1 MSNKVEDFMKK
12 FVKILIFSLML
23 IGMCNMNVEAVELK
37 EISVNELNDVWIGN
51 SQDDKAKTGV
61 TVAIFPK
68 GAAVGVD
75 ISGGGPASRETP
87 VISPTTNPTPVN
99 AIVLAGGSAYGLAAS
114 DGVMNWL
121 EENKIGYDTKI
132 SLVPIVV
139 QSDIYDLSYGSSKI
153 RPDSKMGRAAC
164 ENAKLRKN
172 FKSGSLGAGTG
183 ATVGKL
189 YGMEQSMKSGLGVY
203 AVQIGD
209 IKLAAI
215 VVVNALGDIYDE
227 RNGQKIAGLM
237 TEDRKGFSDTRREL
251 YKLTTNTDLFNHEN
265 TTIGM
270 IITNAKFDKTQL
282 TKIASMT
289 RNAYARS
296 IKPVGT
302 LADGDTI
309 YAASTGKVEADLNMI
324 GTLSSEVM
332 SEAIRRAIL
341 SSKMNDSDYLANCW
355 KQ

>member
-1 MSNKVEDFMKK
+1 
-12 FVKILIFSLML
+12 ML
-23 IGMCNMNVEAVELK
+23 ILTASLGSAQAYELK
-37 EISVNELNDVWIGN
+37 EIPLQEFSNVWFGN
-51 SQDDKAKTGV
+51 AQDDKAKTGV

-68 GAAVGVD
+68 GAKVGVD

-87 VISPTTNPTPVN
+87 VISPTTAPTPVN

-121 EENKIGYDTKI
+121 EENNIGYDTRI
-132 SLVPIVV
+132 ALVPIVV

-153 RPDSKMGRAAC
+153 RPDAKMGRAAC
-164 ENAKLRKN
+164 EAAKLRKEI
-172 FKSGSLGAGTG
+172 KSGSFGAGTG

-189 YGMEQSMKSGLGVY
+189 GGMARSMKSGLGIY
-203 AVQIGD
+203 AVEVGD
-209 IKLAAI
+209 IKIAAL
-215 VVVNALGDIYDE
+215 VVVNALGDVYDE
-227 RNGQKIAGLM
+227 RNGQKIAGLL
-237 TEDRKGFSDTRREL
+237 TADRKNFADSRSEL
-251 YKLTTNTDLFNHEN
+251 YKLTTQTDLFNREN

-270 IITNAKFDKTQL
+270 IITNADFDKTQL

-309 YAASTGKVEADLNMI
+309 YAASVGNVSADLNMI
-324 GTLSSEVM
+324 GTLASEVM
-332 SEAIRRAIL
+332 SEAIRRAVE
-341 SSKMNDSDYLANCW
+341 SSRIDDNEYFKHIA
-355 KQ
+355 K

>member
-1 MSNKVEDFMKK
+1 MKVLKNLFLSLLL
-12 FVKILIFSLML
+12 IL
-23 IGMCNMNVEAVELK
+23 GMITMNNVQASTLK
-37 EISVNELNDVWIGN
+37 EISITELNDVWIGN
-51 SQDDKAKTGV
+51 AQDDKAKTGV

-121 EENKIGYDTKI
+121 EDHKIGYDTRVA
-132 SLVPIVV
+132 LVPIVV

-153 RPDSKMGRAAC
+153 RPDAKMGKSAC
-164 ENAKLRKN
+164 EAAKRREEI
-172 FKSGSLGAGTG
+172 KSGSFGAGTG

-189 YGMEQSMKSGLGVY
+189 YGMDRSMKSGLGVY
-203 AVQIGD
+203 AVEIGD

-215 VVVNALGDIYDE
+215 VVVNALGDVYDE
-227 RNGQKIAGLM
+227 RNGQKIAGLL
-237 TEDRKGFSDTRREL
+237 TEDRKNFADTREEL
-251 YKLTTNTDLFNHEN
+251 YKLTTQTDLFNREN

-270 IITNAKFDKTQL
+270 IITNAAFDKTQL
-282 TKIASMT
+282 TKISSMT

-309 YAASTGKVEADLNMI
+309 YAASIGNVKADLNMI
-324 GTLSSEVM
+324 GTLASEVM
-332 SEAIRRAIL
+332 SEAIRRAVL
-341 SSKMNDSDYLANCW
+341 SSKMNDSEYLANCW
-355 KQ
+355 HQ

>member
-1 MSNKVEDFMKK
+1 MGFLVRIFLLSLVMIGMSNMSAGATEF
-12 FVKILIFSLML
+12 
-23 IGMCNMNVEAVELK
+23 K
-37 EISVNELNDVWIGN
+37 EISLKAFDDIWFGN
-51 SQDDKAKTGV
+51 VQDDKAKTGV

-68 GAAVGVD
+68 GVAVGVD

-114 DGVMNWL
+114 DGVMSWL
-121 EENKIGYDTKI
+121 EENKIGYDTRMA
-132 SLVPIVV
+132 LVPIVV
-139 QSDIYDLSYGSSKI
+139 QSDIYDLSYGSSKV
-153 RPDSKMGRAAC
+153 RPDAKMGRAAC
-164 ENAKLRKN
+164 EAAKRREDL
-172 FKSGSLGAGTG
+172 KSGSFGAGTG

-189 YGMEQSMKSGLGVY
+189 FGMARSMKSGLGVY
-203 AVQIGD
+203 AVQVGD

-215 VVVNALGDIYDE
+215 VAVNALGDIYDE
-227 RNGQKIAGLM
+227 RTGQKIAGLL
-237 TEDRKGFSDTRREL
+237 TDDRKEFADSRTEL
-251 YKLTTNTDLFNHEN
+251 YKLNVPTDSFGREN

-270 IITNAKFDKTQL
+270 IVTNANFDKTQL

-309 YAASTGKVEADLNMI
+309 YVASTGEVKADLNMI
-324 GTLSSEVM
+324 GTLASEVM
-332 SEAIRRAIL
+332 SEAIRRAVTA
-341 SSKMNDSDYLANCW
+341 SKMNDSDYLANCW
-355 KQ
+355 KP

>member
-1 MSNKVEDFMKK
+1 MKRAIQ
-12 FVKILIFSLML
+12 FLILILLVM
-23 IGMCNMNVEAVELK
+23 IGMNVEAAPRFK
-37 EISVNELNDVWIGN
+37 EISLNEFKDVYFGN
-51 SQDDKAKTGV
+51 VQDDKAKTGV
-61 TVAIFPK
+61 TIAIFPK
-68 GAAVGVD
+68 GVQVGVD

-121 EENKIGYDTKI
+121 EEHKIGYDT
-132 SLVPIVV
+132 SFALVPIVV
-139 QSDIYDLSYGSSKI
+139 QSDIYDLSYGSAKI
-153 RPDSKMGRAAC
+153 RPDAAMGKAAC
-164 ENAKLRKN
+164 EAAFRREEI
-172 FKSGSLGAGTG
+172 KSGSFGAGTG

-189 YGMEQSMKSGLGVY
+189 CGMSRSMKSGLGVY
-203 AVQIGD
+203 AVEVGN
-209 IKLAAI
+209 IKVAAI

-227 RNGQKIAGLM
+227 RSGKKIAGLL
-237 TEDRKGFSDTRREL
+237 TEDGKNFADSRDEL
-251 YKLTTNTDLFNHEN
+251 YKLKTQTDLFNHEN

-270 IITNAKFDKTQL
+270 IITNANFDKTQL

-309 YAASTGKVEADLNMI
+309 YAASTGEVKADLNMV
-324 GTLSSEVM
+324 GTLASEVM
-332 SEAIRRAIL
+332 SEAIRRAVGFSNI
-341 SSKMNDSDYLANCW
+341 DGTE
-355 KQ
+355 

>member
-1 MSNKVEDFMKK
+1 MYFI
-12 FVKILIFSLML
+12 KIFFLCLIL
-23 IGMCNMNVEAVELK
+23 IGMSSINFAEAAPFK
-37 EISVNELNDVWIGN
+37 EISLNEFNDVWIGN

-121 EENKIGYDTKI
+121 EEQKIGYNTRVA
-132 SLVPIVV
+132 LVPIVV
-139 QSDIYDLSYGSSKI
+139 QSDIYDLSYGSSKV
-153 RPDSKMGRAAC
+153 RPDAKMGRAAC
-164 ENAKLRKN
+164 EAAKHRELI
-172 FKSGSLGAGTG
+172 KSGSFGAGTG

-189 YGMEQSMKSGLGVY
+189 CGMARSMKSGLGVY
-203 AVQIGD
+203 AVQVGD
-209 IKLAAI
+209 VKVAAI
-215 VVVNALGDIYDE
+215 VAVNALGDIYDE

-237 TEDRKGFSDTRREL
+237 TEDRENFTDSREEL
-251 YKLTTNTDLFNHEN
+251 YKLNVQTDQLNREN

-270 IITNAKFDKTQL
+270 IITNANFDKTQL

-309 YAASTGKVEADLNMI
+309 YAASTGEVKEDLNML
-324 GTLSSEVM
+324 GTLASEVM
-332 SEAIRRAIL
+332 SEAIRRAVL
-341 SSKMNDSDYLANCW
+341 SSQISDSEYLANCW
-355 KQ
+355 QP

>member
-1 MSNKVEDFMKK
+1 MRKLFRIIALSLVVLGMSTLSVGAADF
-12 FVKILIFSLML
+12 
-23 IGMCNMNVEAVELK
+23 K
-37 EISVNELNDVWIGN
+37 EISVTELNNVWIGN
-51 SQDDKAKTGV
+51 TQDDKAKTGV
-61 TVAIFPK
+61 TIAIFPK

-114 DGVMNWL
+114 DGVMSWL
-121 EENKIGYDTKI
+121 EEHKIGYDTRVA
-132 SLVPIVV
+132 LVPIVV
-139 QSDIYDLSYGSSKI
+139 QSDIYDLSYGSSKV
-153 RPDSKMGRAAC
+153 RPDAKMGIEAC
-164 ENAKLRKN
+164 ESAKRREN
-172 FKSGSLGAGTG
+172 IKSGLFGAGTG

-189 YGMEQSMKSGLGVY
+189 FGMTRSMKSGLGVY
-203 AVQIGD
+203 AVQVGD

-215 VVVNALGDIYDE
+215 VAVNALGDVYDE
-227 RNGQKIAGLM
+227 RNGQKIAGLL
-237 TEDRKGFSDTRREL
+237 TEDRKEFADSRTEL
-251 YKLTTNTDLFNHEN
+251 YKLNVPTASFNREN

-270 IITNAKFDKTQL
+270 IITNANFDKTQL

-309 YAASTGKVEADLNMI
+309 YAASTGEVKADLNMV
-324 GTLSSEVM
+324 GTLASEVM

-341 SSKMNDSDYLANCW
+341 SSQMDDSEYLANCW
-355 KQ
+355 HQ

>member
-1 MSNKVEDFMKK
+1 MKVLKNLFLSLLL
-12 FVKILIFSLML
+12 IL
-23 IGMCNMNVEAVELK
+23 GMITMNNVQASTLK
-37 EISVNELNDVWIGN
+37 EISITELNDVWIGN
-51 SQDDKAKTGV
+51 AQDDKAKTGV

-121 EENKIGYDTKI
+121 EDHKIGYDTRVA
-132 SLVPIVV
+132 LVPIVV
-139 QSDIYDLSYGSSKI
+139 QSDIYDLSYGSLKI
-153 RPDSKMGRAAC
+153 RPDAKMGKLAC
-164 ENAKLRKN
+164 EAAKRREEI
-172 FKSGSLGAGTG
+172 KSGSFGAGTG
-183 ATVGKL
+183 ATVGKI
-189 YGMEQSMKSGLGVY
+189 YGMDRSMKSGLGVY
-203 AVQIGD
+203 AVEIGD

-215 VVVNALGDIYDE
+215 VVVNALGDVYDE
-227 RNGQKIAGLM
+227 RNGQKIAGLL
-237 TEDRKGFSDTRREL
+237 TEDRKNFADTREEL
-251 YKLTTNTDLFNHEN
+251 YKLTTQTNLFNREN

-270 IITNAKFDKTQL
+270 IITNAAFDKTQL
-282 TKIASMT
+282 TKISSMT

-309 YAASTGKVEADLNMI
+309 YTASIGNVKADLNMI
-324 GTLSSEVM
+324 GTLASEVM
-332 SEAIRRAIL
+332 SEAIRRAVL
-341 SSKMNDSDYLANCW
+341 SSKMNDSEYLANCW
-355 KQ
+355 HQ

>member
-1 MSNKVEDFMKK
+1 MNFLFNIFILSLFIIGVFGINVKVQAATF
-12 FVKILIFSLML
+12 
-23 IGMCNMNVEAVELK
+23 K
-37 EISVNELNDVWIGN
+37 EIELTAFSDVYFGN
-51 SQDDKAKTGV
+51 AQDDKAKTGV

-68 GAAVGVD
+68 GVAVGVD

-114 DGVMNWL
+114 DGVMSWL
-121 EENKIGYDTKI
+121 EEHKIGYDTRVA
-132 SLVPIVV
+132 LVPIVV
-139 QSDIYDLSYGSSKI
+139 QSDIFDLSYGSSKI
-153 RPDSKMGRAAC
+153 RPDTKMGKAAC
-164 ENAKLRKN
+164 EAALKHENL
-172 FKSGSLGAGTG
+172 KSGSFGAGTG

-189 YGMEQSMKSGLGVY
+189 LGMSRSMKSGLGVY
-203 AVQIGD
+203 AVEIGD

-215 VVVNALGDIYDE
+215 VVVNALGDVYDE
-227 RNGQKIAGLM
+227 RNGQIIAGL
-237 TEDRKGFSDTRREL
+237 TSDDRKSFVDSRTEL
-251 YKLTTNTDLFNHEN
+251 YKLNTQTDLFDREN

-270 IITNAKFDKTQL
+270 IITNANFDKTQL

-309 YAASTGKVEADLNMI
+309 YAASTGEVTADLNTV
-324 GTLSSEVM
+324 GTLASEVM
-332 SEAIRRAIL
+332 SEAIRRAVL
-341 SSKMNDSDYLANCW
+341 SSKMDDSEYLANCW
-355 KQ
+355 QP